1 MSEIQAGA
9 DYVEAITALQSDRS
23 ARSAF
28 QDLVL
33 RIASPGAT
41 LFDFGAGPGIDA
53 RFYAERGFTVGAYDV
68 DPSMCEYFSV
78 HCREFI
84 QAGQVALERGSY
96 RDFLA
101 RKTAD
106 DERRAE
112 LVTSNFAPLNLIDDL
127 QGLFAKFHALTGPD
141 GKVLASVLSPYF
153 IGDLKYGWWW
163 RNSLRLWRV
172 GHYSVQGAQAA
183 IIRRRLADFAG
194 QCAPYFALKRVFQ
207 GSLPYR
213 GGRANGVDVSHGGRN
228 AWLRLTT
235 CRYMFLLFEKWDTP
249 NLDGSNYRSRSG
261 HGPSTNAGHSAESF

>member
-1 MSEIQAGA
+1 MALQMSEIHTGA
-9 DYVEAITALQSDRS
+9 EYVGAITALQSDCR

-33 RIASPGAT
+33 RIASPGAA

-68 DPSMCEYFSV
+68 DPGMCEYFSV

-84 QAGQVALERGSY
+84 QAGKIALDGGTY

-101 RKTAD
+101 RRTAGD
-106 DERRAE
+106 GRGVE
-112 LVTSNFAPLNLIDDL
+112 LVTANFAPLNLIADL
-127 QGLFAKFHALTGPD
+127 RDLFAKFHAITAPN

-163 RNSLRLWRV
+163 RNSLRLWRA
-172 GHYSVQGAQAA
+172 GHFSVQGAQAPVV
-183 IIRRRLADFAG
+183 RRRLADFAG
-194 QCAPYFALKRVFQ
+194 QSAPYFALTRVFP
-207 GSLPYR
+207 GLPPYR
-213 GGRANGVDVSHGGRN
+213 GRHADGVDVSRDVRH

-235 CRYMFLLFEKWDTP
+235 CRFMFLLFEKRDCREQ
-249 NLDGSNYRSRSG
+249 DGPQEFSG
-261 HGPSTNAGHSAESF
+261 S